1 MKTLAS
7 KAREKKES
15 KSKLVRKETE
25 RRNSIAKRKADSE
38 DDDEDEYNIDK
49 DDHYEEEEEEQ
60 NNLKTNTSGSSSN
73 TKNAKR
79 KLRVMLSNCSLE
91 NTEIIERLENLG
103 VRIEIGTSNKFDLL
117 IMDSFA
123 RRAKALIALNRDV
136 PIVNSSWA
144 IDSICKESLLENY
157 SSYAVSVDKSFMK
170 THHFDLATSKE
181 R

>member
-49 DDHYEEEEEEQ
+49 DDHYEEEEEQ

>member
-1 MKTLAS
+1 M
-7 KAREKKES
+7 
-15 KSKLVRKETE
+15 RKETDK
-25 RRNSIAKRKADSE
+25 RNSIAKRKADSE
-38 DDDEDEYNIDK
+38 DDDDDDEDEYNVDK
-49 DDHYEEEEEEQ
+49 DNSCEEEEE

-73 TKNAKR
+73 AKNAKR

-91 NTEIIERLENLG
+91 NTEIIARLENLG
-103 VRIEIGTSNKFDLL
+103 VRIENGTSNKFDLL
-117 IMDSFA
+117 VMDSFA

-144 IDSICKESLLENY
+144 IDSICKESLIENY
-157 SSYAVSVDKSFMK
+157 SQYAVSVDKSFMK